1 MRSKDGE
8 EIGPNA
14 KKTSTKIP
22 PRPPLAKGGGFESY
36 FLSKLIKDI
45 VQEHPETG
53 EILKKHFGEDCLRR
67 FSFKIKHPE
76 RACILFGVD

>member
-1 MRSKDGE
+1 V
-8 EIGPNA
+8 
-14 KKTSTKIP
+14 
-22 PRPPLAKGGGFESY
+22 GGFESY

-67 FSFKIKHPE
+67 VSFKIKHPE